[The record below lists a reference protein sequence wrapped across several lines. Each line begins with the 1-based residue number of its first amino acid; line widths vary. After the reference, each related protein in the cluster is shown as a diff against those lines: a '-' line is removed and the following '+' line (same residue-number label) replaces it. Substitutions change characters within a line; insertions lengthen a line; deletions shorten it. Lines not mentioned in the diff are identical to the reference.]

1 MTKTLEQEIEELKEE
16 LAERDETISELKKAL
31 KESDDEVDSLESA
44 IEKKDEE
51 IEELEDQIEEH
62 DGLPIFN
69 GSVILNLDT
78 FHWGLEKGNL
88 RVQSRIESFIEELKS
103 AY

>member
-16 LAERDETISELKKAL
+16 LSERDETITDLKTELKEK
-31 KESDDEVDSLESA
+31 DEEINSLESS

-51 IEELEDQIEEH
+51 IKELEDQIEKHEE
-62 DGLPIFN
+62 LPDFN
-69 GSVILNLDT
+69 GSVVLNLDT